1 MNEKKEKL
9 RLKKEKIIPFRV
21 SGSLNFL
28 LTRMAKSA
36 GVSRSKVIRT
46 ILWSHILLYL
56 DLREKKN
63 KPGITDSIDIDTIL
77 EECMIAFS
85 PKEEE

>member
-21 SGSLNFL
+21 SGSLDFL

-36 GVSRSKVIRT
+36 GVSRSKG
-46 ILWSHILLYL
+46 H
-56 DLREKKN
+56 
-63 KPGITDSIDIDTIL
+63 
-77 EECMIAFS
+77 
-85 PKEEE
+85 